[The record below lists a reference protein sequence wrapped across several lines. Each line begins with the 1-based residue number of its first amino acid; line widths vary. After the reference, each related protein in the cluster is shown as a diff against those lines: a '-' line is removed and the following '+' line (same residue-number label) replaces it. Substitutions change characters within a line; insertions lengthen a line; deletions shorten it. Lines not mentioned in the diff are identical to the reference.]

1 MTTSRKASDVRAQ
14 LRRASEDSEEL
25 ITYLSA
31 VSAQLDIEIARL
43 VACDLSAERLQQETN
58 IEASALAAV
67 AYLEVTFDEDLS
79 TVSIEPTE
87 AGDAVYQ
94 DSPCMTAD
102 QAAAFAGRYAVPGSF
117 DSESGTGHVD
127 LIKLR
132 AELSNSGRPID
143 AVYRISN
150 AGTDV
155 ASKRDLVTLRDIVR
169 SECPDGR
176 FVALGRQDGSD
187 YWQIDAVLDAAGDDA
202 DFDPCRMIGSDHPE
216 SLVQSAAETGFAAAW
231 SHVGGRDANLEADL
245 VEAWKGLYETVIDLD
260 DLSRR

>member
-1 MTTSRKASDVRAQ
+1 MTTPHKSSDVRAQ
-14 LRRASEDSEEL
+14 LRRVSEDSKEL

-31 VSAQLDIEIARL
+31 VREQLDIEVARL
-43 VACDLSAERLQQETN
+43 VARDLSAERLQLEAD
-58 IEASALAAV
+58 IEPSNLASV
-67 AYLEVTFDEDLS
+67 AYLAVNFDEDQS
-79 TVSIEPTE
+79 TVSIESTDV
-87 AGDAVYQ
+87 GDGVYQ

-102 QAAAFAGRYAVPGSF
+102 QAAAFAGRYTVPGSF
-117 DSESGTGHVD
+117 DSDSGTGHVD

-155 ASKRDLVTLRDIVR
+155 ASKRDLVKLRDIVR
-169 SECPDGR
+169 AERPDGK

-187 YWQIDAVLDAAGDDA
+187 YWQIDAVLDAAGHDV
-202 DFDPCRMIGSDHPE
+202 DFDPCRMIGRDHPE
-216 SLVQSAAETGFAAAW
+216 SLVQSAAETGFATAW
-231 SHVGGRDANLEADL
+231 SHVGGRDANLGADL
-245 VEAWKGLYETVIDLD
+245 VEAWKGLYEAVVDLD